1 MLLVPIHG
9 GVKKLRVDDGSERVI
24 GRDCPHTHEALQT
37 GVADVAISRS
47 QLWVRC
53 EGDGLIVES
62 IGQGRALVR
71 WLDAKQH
78 KFQPAER
85 HRLEPG
91 CQLHFLAPRADPQ
104 QPDRMK
110 LKSIAGWLIERHEP
124 AKMAPPPPPKPQP
137 RPQQAQQESPLAVVT
152 AHLRDAQHAA
162 SVLKRKLE
170 EEPGQN
176 GAGLSEAKRRALSPV
191 KQVLAYLDAGLAA
204 APAAQAAAAIE
215 AAAEL
220 APQPQQAAKP
230 QRLSDE
236 AEPKSTAEVGTAEAP
251 PPRRPSRSCA
261 GGAAAAAVVAT
272 GLRVGVQRR
281 VPAGGTW
288 KGGRLVLASKP
299 SMHEGSTGA
308 GAANGA
314 LVATFSL
321 LDDAESL
328 YRAQLPDLSVDVHVQ
343 VSSTGSANG
352 NGNSKKDQ
360 RRRSVD
366 FVHDTI
372 VHGTNCFT
380 AALLPGTGSLYDLG
394 EQPLLGALTFRLVDS
409 STSSSSSYVE
419 VLTCAVRKGHKLRGV
434 GSLLAKWVLS
444 LAAAHGVPTVL
455 VAASEEASPFWR
467 NVGFG
472 EPSESVPSEW
482 IKSLEAQFECST
494 VLACNST
501 TIPSGALD
509 AWLDEA
515 IARVQR
521 GVTAG
526 GARRPRPSV

>member
-1 MLLVPIHG
+1 
-9 GVKKLRVDDGSERVI
+9 
-24 GRDCPHTHEALQT
+24 
-37 GVADVAISRS
+37 
-47 QLWVRC
+47 
-53 EGDGLIVES
+53 
-62 IGQGRALVR
+62 
-71 WLDAKQH
+71 
-78 KFQPAER
+78 
-85 HRLEPG
+85 
-91 CQLHFLAPRADPQ
+91 
-104 QPDRMK
+104 
-110 LKSIAGWLIERHEP
+110 
-124 AKMAPPPPPKPQP
+124 
-137 RPQQAQQESPLAVVT
+137 
-152 AHLRDAQHAA
+152 
-162 SVLKRKLE
+162 
-170 EEPGQN
+170 
-176 GAGLSEAKRRALSPV
+176 
-191 KQVLAYLDAGLAA
+191 
-204 APAAQAAAAIE
+204 
-215 AAAEL
+215 
-220 APQPQQAAKP
+220 
-230 QRLSDE
+230 
-236 AEPKSTAEVGTAEAP
+236 
-251 PPRRPSRSCA
+251 
-261 GGAAAAAVVAT
+261 
-272 GLRVGVQRR
+272 
-281 VPAGGTW
+281 
-288 KGGRLVLASKP
+288 
-299 SMHEGSTGA
+299 MHEGSTGA

-394 EQPLLGALTFRLVDS
+394 EQP
-409 STSSSSSYVE
+409 
-419 VLTCAVRKGHKLRGV
+419 
-434 GSLLAKWVLS
+434 
-444 LAAAHGVPTVL
+444 
-455 VAASEEASPFWR
+455 
-467 NVGFG
+467 
-472 EPSESVPSEW
+472 SEW